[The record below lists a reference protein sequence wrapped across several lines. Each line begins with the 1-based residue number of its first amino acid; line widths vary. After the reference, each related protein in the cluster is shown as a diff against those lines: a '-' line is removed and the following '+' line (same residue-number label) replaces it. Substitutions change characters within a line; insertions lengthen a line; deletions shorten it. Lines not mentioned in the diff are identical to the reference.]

1 MKAVIVEIK
10 GKYAAILAENG
21 LVSKVRNRNYEIG
34 QEIVLNN
41 NKAKLIRMTAAAA
54 AAIMIFVTPAW
65 AYLTPYSYVSLDV
78 NPSFE
83 FFVNRFDRVLTV
95 KAFNDDG
102 GEMSKDIDIDGL
114 KNKEI
119 QTAVKSVLNEL
130 KNKGYI
136 NEGQKD
142 GVIVAAS
149 SKSEKKTD
157 ILSKKIRAAVSEE
170 VVPETNEL
178 EEEKETET
186 EETEEEPDPNMI
198 VSPLDGLRYYP
209 EDLSKRPVALSI
221 DNHPKAR
228 WQAGISQ
235 AEIVYEVEVEHPF
248 TRYLCIFYA
257 KEPERIGPV
266 RSARP
271 YLIYYAL
278 EYDGIFVHVG
288 GSDDAFIEIKRLGVA
303 EVDGLYSGALWRY
316 YDTGKYAPHN
326 VYTTLESIRKE
337 AENYGYRTDF
347 SFEGYSFNERDE
359 KLSDN
364 YEVNSAVKVNIIYN
378 AYNTTDYLYDE
389 DNNTYLRFKDEE
401 EHIDE
406 FA

>member
-1 MKAVIVEIK
+1 VKRRL
-10 GKYAAILAENG
+10 ILIILLMVFLCG
-21 LVSKVRNRNYEIG
+21 C
-34 QEIVLNN
+34 
-41 NKAKLIRMTAAAA
+41 AKETIR
-54 AAIMIFVTPAW
+54 P
-65 AYLTPYSYVSLDV
+65 
-78 NPSFE
+78 
-83 FFVNRFDRVLTV
+83 
-95 KAFNDDG
+95 
-102 GEMSKDIDIDGL
+102 
-114 KNKEI
+114 
-119 QTAVKSVLNEL
+119 
-130 KNKGYI
+130 
-136 NEGQKD
+136 
-142 GVIVAAS
+142 
-149 SKSEKKTD
+149 
-157 ILSKKIRAAVSEE
+157 EE
-170 VVPETNEL
+170 EVPETNEL

-326 VYTTLESIRKE
+326 VYDSQ
-337 AENYGYRTDF
+337 
-347 SFEGYSFNERDE
+347 
-359 KLSDN
+359 
-364 YEVNSAVKVNIIYN
+364 KVYH
-378 AYNTTDYLYDE
+378 
-389 DNNTYLRFKDEE
+389 F
-401 EHIDE
+401 
-406 FA
+406 